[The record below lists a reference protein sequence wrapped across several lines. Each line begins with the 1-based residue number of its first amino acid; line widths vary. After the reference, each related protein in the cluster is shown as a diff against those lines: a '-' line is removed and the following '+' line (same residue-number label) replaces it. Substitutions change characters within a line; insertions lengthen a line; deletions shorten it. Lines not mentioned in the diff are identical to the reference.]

1 MSWNCEAMTPTRMV
15 KRTATE
21 ACNAPKKGISSSWVA
36 WPIVGVWKG
45 QTRRVTV
52 SERPGCMQGTRE
64 SIEVGG
70 KREMGWCNSDRGDKR
85 TSASF
90 MEVK

>member
-1 MSWNCEAMTPTRMV
+1 
-15 KRTATE
+15 
-21 ACNAPKKGISSSWVA
+21 
-36 WPIVGVWKG
+36 
-45 QTRRVTV
+45 
-52 SERPGCMQGTRE
+52 MQGTRE